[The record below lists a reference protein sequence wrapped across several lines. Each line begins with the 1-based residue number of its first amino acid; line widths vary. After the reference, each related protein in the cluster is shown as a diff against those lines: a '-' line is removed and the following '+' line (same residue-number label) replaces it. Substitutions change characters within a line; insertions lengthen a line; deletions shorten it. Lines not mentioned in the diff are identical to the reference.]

1 MPDVHRNNSEVTN
14 ELASLRQ
21 RIAELEAL
29 EIEHQQKYTAL
40 EQKLQILETKL
51 AAAETPHMQVS
62 GCEIQWNVEEGTC
75 IAFNLPAV
83 LMWIDTTLAGLMA
96 GLQTMVGTERF
107 ALALQSE
114 GRRSVEA
121 DWQIISQ
128 FPDFTQGFA
137 AFAKLVTAAGWG
149 DWQLIELNW
158 EQQECRFRV
167 RNSWEGAYQKALGV
181 CWGSGMMAGKL
192 AGYCSRLF
200 ATNCWSHQTSFI
212 ANGDEFDEFIV
223 RPSTQSIEAEIEN
236 LLLTDQATRAD
247 MAVALQQLQREIQE
261 RQQVETALRESEER
275 LRLAL
280 DAAHMGFWD
289 WNMMNDQLIWS
300 ENHQL
305 LFGLVPGSFAGTY
318 EAFIN
323 CIHAEDRQSVKQ
335 KLTTALEQ
343 KTNYIDE
350 FRVVWP
356 DQSVHWIFGKGQF
369 IYNEQGE
376 AVRMIGVC
384 TDFTE
389 RKQSEENNRQLTTQV
404 QEQANVLNAILTTSV
419 DHIYIFDRRGRYQ
432 YVSDGALTVLGL
444 NSQDIL
450 GKTVQELN
458 ISSVLA
464 QRVVQQRQLV
474 METGT
479 PIKDECEY
487 NTSQGLRFYEYIL
500 TPLRN
505 TDQSIEGVIAVSRD
519 ITVHKQ
525 IEKSLRDSEAK
536 FRRLFE
542 SNLLGVAF
550 WHVDGYITD
559 ANDAYLQIVGY
570 TREEFNSL
578 GRISWRELTPPEYQ
592 DVDDRAIAE
601 VSATG
606 VSPIYEKEYIQRNN
620 QRVSVVLG
628 LALFND
634 SQDNGV
640 ALVLDI
646 SERKQAEK
654 ERDLLLQRE
663 QLARQEAEIANRVK
677 DQFLAVLSH
686 ELRTPL
692 NPILGWSRLLRV
704 RQLDQKTVDVAL
716 ETIERNAKLQ
726 TQLIADLLDV
736 SRILQGKLSLN
747 ICPVNL
753 VMVVE
758 AAIETVQLAAAARSI
773 EIQTIINPGLPQVMG
788 DSSRL
793 QQVVW
798 NLLSN
803 AVKFTP
809 IGGRVEVRLEEVD
822 SQAQI
827 QVSDTGQGI
836 SPEFVAYV
844 FDYFRQGDSST
855 TRKFG
860 GLGLGL
866 AIVRQVVELHGGTV
880 QASSPGE
887 GLGATFT
894 VRLPFLLRS
903 EPIMYPDNN
912 TELLMLTTDASLMAG
927 TQVLVVDDEPDIR
940 DLITFILQEYR
951 VAVTTVSS
959 AQEALAALSQ
969 SIPDILISDIGMPE
983 TDGYTLMRELRRR
996 SPEQGGNL
1004 PAIAL
1009 TAYAGEINQ
1018 QQALAAGFQLHIP
1031 KPVDPDEL
1039 IQAIAN
1045 LIHPE

>member
-1 MPDVHRNNSEVTN
+1 MPDVNRNNSEFTN

-21 RIAELEAL
+21 RIAELEAS

-40 EQKLQILETKL
+40 EQKLKILEAKL
-51 AAAETPHMQVS
+51 ATAEQPHIQVA
-62 GCEIQWNVEEGTC
+62 GCDIQWNLDEGTC
-75 IAFNLPAV
+75 KALNLPVV
-83 LMWIDTTLAGLMA
+83 LMWRDTTLAGFMT
-96 GLQTMVGTERF
+96 GLQAMVGTERF

-121 DWQIISQ
+121 DWQIIAQ
-128 FPDFTQGFA
+128 FPDFAAGFA
-137 AFAKLVTAAGWG
+137 MLAQNAKGAGWG
-149 DWQLIELNW
+149 HWQLVELNW
-158 EQQECRFRV
+158 EEQKCRFRV
-167 RNSWEGAYQKALGV
+167 KNSWEGAYQKALGV

-192 AGYCSRLF
+192 AGYCSKLF
-200 ATNCWSHQTSFI
+200 ATNCWSQQTSFI

-223 RPSTQSIEAEIEN
+223 SPSTESLETEIAN

-247 MAVALQQLQREIQE
+247 MAVALQQLQKEIQE
-261 RQQVETALRESEER
+261 RQQVEIALRESEER

-280 DAAHMGFWD
+280 DAARMGFWD
-289 WNMMNDQLIWS
+289 WNMINNQLIWS

-305 LFGLVPGSFAGTY
+305 LFGLVPGSFVGTY
-318 EAFIN
+318 EAFIKY
-323 CIHAEDRQSVKQ
+323 IHPEDQQSVQQ
-335 KLTTALEQ
+335 KITNALAQ
-343 KTNYIDE
+343 KIDYIDE
-350 FRVVWP
+350 FRVIWP
-356 DQSVHWIFGKGQF
+356 DQSVHWIFGRGQF
-369 IYNEQGE
+369 IYNDQGE

-384 TDFTE
+384 TDFTQH
-389 RKQSEENNRQLTTQV
+389 KQSEESNRQLTTKV
-404 QEQANVLNAILTTSV
+404 QEQANVLNAILATSV

-432 YVSDGALTVLGL
+432 YVSDGAATTLGF
-444 NSQDIL
+444 NNQDIL
-450 GKTVQELN
+450 GKAIKELD
-458 ISSVLA
+458 VDPDLA
-464 QRVVQQRQLV
+464 HRVENQCQIV
-474 METGT
+474 MATGQ
-479 PIKDECEY
+479 PIKDECEFSFADGS
-487 NTSQGLRFYEYIL
+487 NFYEYII
-500 TPLRN
+500 TALRN
-505 TDQSIEGVIAVSRD
+505 TDQIIEGVIIVSRD
-519 ITVHKQ
+519 ITIHKQ
-525 IEKSLRDSEAK
+525 IEKSLRDSEAR

-550 WHVDGYITD
+550 WNVDGLITD
-559 ANDAYLQIVGY
+559 ANDAYLQIIGY
-570 TREEFNSL
+570 TREEFSRL
-578 GRISWRELTPPEYQ
+578 GKINWRQLTPPEYQ
-592 DVDDRAIAE
+592 DVDDGAIAE
-601 VSATG
+601 VTATG
-606 VSPIYEKEYIQRNN
+606 VSPIYEKEYIQRHGK
-620 QRVSVVLG
+620 RVSVVLG

-646 SERKQAEK
+646 SDRKQAEK

-663 QLARQEAEIANRVK
+663 QSARQEAEIANRVK

-692 NPILGWSRLLRV
+692 NPILGWSRLLRC
-704 RQLDQKTVDVAL
+704 RQFDPKIMEIAL

-726 TQLIADLLDV
+726 TQLIEDLLDV

-758 AAIETVQLAAAARSI
+758 AAVETVKLAANARSI
-773 EIQTIINPGLPQVMG
+773 EIQTILNPGLRQVMG

-827 QVSDTGQGI
+827 QVIDTGKGI
-836 SPEFVAYV
+836 TPEFLADV
-844 FDYFRQGDSST
+844 FDYFRQADSTT

-880 QASSPGE
+880 TAASPGE

-903 EPIMYPDNN
+903 VEVMYPDNN
-912 TELLMLTTDASLMAG
+912 AELLMADASLVAG
-927 TQVLVVDDEPDIR
+927 IKVLVVDDEPDIR
-940 DLITFILQEYR
+940 DLISFILQEYD
-951 VAVTTVSS
+951 VKVTTVSS
-959 AQEALAALSQ
+959 AQEALETLSQ
-969 SIPDILISDIGMPE
+969 WIPDVLISDIGMPE
-983 TDGYTLMRELRRR
+983 TDGYMLMRELRKR

-1009 TAYAGEINQ
+1009 TAYAGEMNQ
-1018 QQALAAGFQLHIP
+1018 QQAFAAGFQLHIP

-1039 IQAIAN
+1039 MRAICFASV
-1045 LIHPE
+1045 LRYR